1 MKKDIKLLAS
11 EFEFSEIIENEKLNY
26 QTFEAALIAANDKFE
41 YIKYSIEISFRKIIP
56 DIFCHSLR
64 AHGFEKI
71 FNNIDFLFALDQ
83 FLWRYYDGLL
93 RCNDICDWKGFK
105 LPTSAL
111 SLPRLN

>member
-11 EFEFSEIIENEKLNY
+11 EFEFFEILEKHKLNH
-26 QTFEAALIAANDKFE
+26 QKFEAALIAADEKFE
-41 YIKYSIEISFRKIIP
+41 DIKYSIEISFRKIIP

-83 FLWRYYDGLL
+83 FLWRYYNGLL
-93 RCNDICDWKGFK
+93 RCNDICDWEGFK